1 MGIII
6 INALCIGLET
16 VDKFKTTEAN
26 TFKILDEFFLSIYT
40 MEFLMKIYAEPST
53 YWKSSYNIFDFTIL
67 LTSYI
72 QVIMDELNVGDNLL
86 TPLRLLRGKV
96 GRFIVDCT
104 LSAHFPHIQPIIFR
118 FQNNRIHPIK

>member
-16 VDKFKTTEAN
+16 VDELKRAEAN

-40 MEFLMKIYAEPST
+40 MEFLMKIYAEPSF

-67 LTSYI
+67 MTSYI

-86 TPLRLLRGKV
+86 TPLRLLRGM
-96 GRFIVDCT
+96 
-104 LSAHFPHIQPIIFR
+104 
-118 FQNNRIHPIK
+118 

>member
-16 VDKFKTTEAN
+16 VDKFKKTEAN

-40 MEFLMKIYAEPST
+40 MEFLMKIYAEPSS

-86 TPLRLLRGKV
+86 TPLRLLRG
-96 GRFIVDCT
+96 
-104 LSAHFPHIQPIIFR
+104 IFKY
-118 FQNNRIHPIK
+118 I